1 VWWLTKNTA
10 NQVMRLALS
19 NMRMARRRLLDMDMA
34 QG

>member
-10 NQVMRLALS
+10 NLVTLSALS
-19 NMRMARRRLLDMDMA
+19 NMLMARRRLLDMA